1 MLGAINDHY
10 DSGAPLLLDD
20 AKPREVGDE
29 LGADH
34 PLVSQIKELLAIR
47 VRPAIVDKGGDV
59 GFLGIEDGVVI
70 LEMRG
75 SPGAVLPMRVGID
88 NMVRHYVPEI
98 EGVRFIGGLPPEA
111 DNVVAGKPGLNTPEA
126 RIIQELLDEEVNPAI
141 ASHGGYIAL
150 IDIADDRAYVKLGG
164 GCQGCGQ
171 ADVTLKFGIENSI
184 RAVLPGVGD
193 ILDVTDHASGRNP
206 YYTPSKK

>member
-141 ASHGGYIAL
+141 ASHGGYITL

-164 GCQGCGQ
+164 GCQGCGMV
-171 ADVTLKFGIENSI
+171 DVTLKQGVEVAIKGAVPSI
-184 RAVLPGVGD
+184 LEVID
-193 ILDVTDHASGRNP
+193 TTDHAGDDNP
-206 YYTPSKK
+206 YYQGSKA